1 MVGFDAQCENVRKA
15 VKAFAR
21 SEAVKKWC
29 SIFYKSHTSLTRR
42 NTGSHTRVVISSPYT
57 RHYMSFIRRM
67 RAYGARPLLLG
78 AALLG
83 IVIVAGLAA
92 LESHRSF
99 VARKAAAERTVR
111 DYAKFAAYLYA
122 TRTYLFARER
132 NIVPSRGFRSDLTYK
147 RDELPPL
154 SVMPAIPDSTERCGT
169 GWVPYRF
176 RLDLPARTVQYLG
189 GQPLPAIDS
198 IIRDSLPTLASS
210 PWVKLAGLGFLFV
223 DPPGKPR
230 ETVAYMPTMD
240 SARNVLAV
248 YGYRSCYGV
257 RDTSDYS
264 LMYRVVK
271 VLPPMTPGYQQDTT
285 SSYAPGGSTKSGKA
299 SAARSAGSDKKPV
312 PPNLAAA
319 ERMHGRWPNGMPADS
334 LLTLTIYDDHKRVL
348 FQAPKDGQSSD
359 LNGGSPVL
367 YIGGVWIQ
375 VSLRPNVAKYLVAGG
390 IPESHVPVSL
400 VLFAGAIV
408 LAIAGFASLRSEM
421 RLVRSRERFLANV
434 SHELRTPLQQILL
447 FVQLIRLGRTRSEA
461 EKEKS
466 LEIIERETNRLIA
479 LSNSVLAA
487 SSKPEMQLESSDV
500 DVAGV
505 AQTAADFF
513 TPLAEARKMRIELD
527 VEQPAIARGDPG
539 AIRQILINVLDNAA
553 KYGPTGQIIKIGVR
567 KEGPLVRLWVDD
579 RGPGIPTA
587 ERNNVWKPFV
597 RLGGTVDDSTGG
609 AGLGLSIVRE
619 LAAAMDASAELS
631 DVPGGGTR
639 FSLALQANHNGAH

>member
-1 MVGFDAQCENVRKA
+1 MDVRNVRVSTEACKTLGSA
-15 VKAFAR
+15 KPVKELCAF
-21 SEAVKKWC
+21 
-29 SIFYKSHTSLTRR
+29 FYKSHTTPTRR
-42 NTGSHTRVVISSPYT
+42 NTRDAAYDIVSSSYT
-57 RHYMSFIRRM
+57 RHYMSLIRRM
-67 RAYGARPLLLG
+67 RAYRARPLLLG

-92 LESHRSF
+92 MESHRSF
-99 VARKAAAERTVR
+99 VERKGVAERTVR

-132 NIVPSRGFRSDLTYK
+132 TFIPSKGFRSDLTYK
-147 RDELPPL
+147 PGELPPL
-154 SVMPAIPDSTERCGT
+154 SVIPAVPDTTERCGPN
-169 GWVPYRF
+169 WVPYRF
-176 RLDLPARTVQYLG
+176 RIDLPARTVQYLG
-189 GQPLPAIDS
+189 GQPLPAIDA
-198 IIRDSLPTLASS
+198 IIRDSIPVLANR
-210 PWVKLAGLGFLFV
+210 PWVKIAGFGYLFV
-223 DPPGKPR
+223 DPPGRPR
-230 ETVAYMPTMD
+230 ETVVYIPTMD
-240 SARNVLAV
+240 TARTLLAV

-257 RDTSDYS
+257 RDTSDYA
-264 LMYRVVK
+264 LMYKIVK
-271 VLPPMTPGYQQDTT
+271 VLPPMVPGYEEDTLN
-285 SSYAPGGSTKSGKA
+285 SNAPGGGKRYKMA
-299 SAARSAGSDKKPV
+299 SAPRSLPTQTASSPKPAD
-312 PPNLAAA
+312 PDQ
-319 ERMHGRWPNGMPADS
+319 MGGRWPRGMPADS
-334 LLTLTIYDDHKRVL
+334 LLTLTIYDDHERTI
-348 FQAPKDGQSSD
+348 FQAPRDGHSSD
-359 LNGGSPVL
+359 LYGMSPVE
-367 YIGGVWIQ
+367 YVGPVAIQ

-390 IPESHVPVSL
+390 IPESHVPASL

-408 LAIAGFASLRSEM
+408 LAIAGFASLRSEV

-487 SSKPEMQLESSDV
+487 SSKPELQLESSAV

-553 KYGPTGQIIKIGVR
+553 KYGPTGQTIKIGVR
-567 KEGPLVRLWVDD
+567 REGPVVRLWVDD
-579 RGPGIPTA
+579 RGPGIPPA
-587 ERNNVWKPFV
+587 QRNNVWKPFV

-609 AGLGLSIVRE
+609 AGLGLSIVRD
-619 LAAAMDASAELS
+619 LAAAMDANAELS